1 MPSEEIASLEQHP
14 RTAELSRL
22 LLVHL
27 SRSSDPRQI
36 LSGVL
41 PQLVP
46 TFRCER
52 AGLIQQRGRGW
63 AASDWVGTRGPL
75 PEWLIGEV
83 VDSGR
88 GKADSSWLA
97 APLPLEDPSP
107 SVLLLGGCDPD
118 RPPVIEEIEAVAR
131 LLGMTLQIVKRQQ
144 QNASR
149 CERLAALLR
158 IGAQWSQTEHSTE
171 LLEAIAAAA
180 TRLLGAERASIFL
193 WDRGRRKLVGRPA
206 LGVEG
211 GQLEVDDSEGV
222 VGAVLQSGRPRRW
235 QAGDDGES
243 EVNRTV
249 DRRLRFETR
258 SLLAVPLWDPQGLPP
273 VGLPPVGRQG
283 EGQHSD
289 GRSHDREGS
298 PHEERRNGSPANG
311 SRHAEKQAARIGV
324 FELINCRSG
333 AFTEEDVEALE
344 EFATQAAAAIR
355 STQTREQLAECRDR
369 MTDSAAEGAR
379 VIGDHGAMVALRE
392 TARRVAETDLA
403 VLVLGEN
410 GTGKEVLAR
419 SIHFQGPRKHQPFV
433 AVNCAALVESL
444 LESELFGHEKGAFTD
459 AHQTRPGKFELAS
472 GGTLFLDEVGDLS
485 PGGQAKLLRVL
496 EEKIVVRV
504 GGSTPIPI
512 DVRVIAATNQ
522 PLAEMVRAKRFRE
535 DLFFRLNVV
544 TLQLPPLRQ
553 RGEDILTLAEHFLE
567 QFTNQVGRRVPRLS
581 EAARRQLLR
590 YSWPGNI
597 RELRNLIER
606 ICYLCGGDTVEASD
620 LALSSLAG
628 PLAAESD
635 DDSAAAARLAGR
647 TLADATRDF
656 QVNHIEQAIAGC
668 GGNMTDAAGR
678 LGLHRSNLYR
688 KMRQLGI
695 ANSDGEA

>member
-1 MPSEEIASLEQHP
+1 MPSEEIALLEQHAS
-14 RTAELSRL
+14 TAELSRL
-22 LLVHL
+22 LLVYL
-27 SRSSDPRQI
+27 ARSSDPRQI
-36 LSGVL
+36 LGSVL

-46 TFRCER
+46 TFRCGR
-52 AGLIQQRGRGW
+52 AGIVRQRGRGW
-63 AASDWVGTRGPL
+63 AASDWIGTQGPL
-75 PEWLIGEV
+75 PETLIGEV
-83 VDSGR
+83 VDAGR
-88 GKADSSWLA
+88 GKVGRRQVEGSWVA
-97 APLPLEDPSP
+97 APLDVGDAIPR
-107 SVLLLGGCDPD
+107 VLLLGGCDPD
-118 RPPVIEEIEAVAR
+118 RPPRIEEIEAVAR
-131 LLGMTLQIVKRQQ
+131 LVGMALQIARRQQ
-144 QNASR
+144 HSASR
-149 CERLAALLR
+149 CERLAAMLR
-158 IGAQWSQTEHSTE
+158 IGAQWSQTEHSSE

-193 WDRGRRKLVGRPA
+193 WDRSRRKLVGRPA

-211 GQLEVDDSEGV
+211 GQLEVDDSEGI

-235 QAGDDGES
+235 QAGDDGEA
-243 EVNRTV
+243 EVNRSV
-249 DRRLRFETR
+249 DRRLRFETC
-258 SLLAVPLWDPQGLPP
+258 SLLAVPLWDPQAKEASGAAPAEW
-273 VGLPPVGRQG
+273 QG
-283 EGQHSD
+283 E
-289 GRSHDREGS
+289 
-298 PHEERRNGSPANG
+298 
-311 SRHAEKQAARIGV
+311 ARLGV

-344 EFATQAAAAIR
+344 EFAAQAAAAIR
-355 STQTREQLAECRDR
+355 STQTREALAECRDR

-379 VIGDHGAMVALRE
+379 VIGNHSTMVALRE

-419 SIHFQGPRKHQPFV
+419 SIHFQGPRKHQPFI

-459 AHQTRPGKFELAS
+459 AHQTRVGKFELAS

-512 DVRVIAATNQ
+512 DVRVVAATNQ

-544 TLQLPPLRQ
+544 TLQLPPLRE
-553 RGEDILTLAEHFLE
+553 RGEDILALADHFLH
-567 QFTNQVGRRVPRLS
+567 QFAHQVGRRVPRLS

-628 PLAAESD
+628 PLAMQGETP
-635 DDSAAAARLAGR
+635 AAAPASNAGR

-656 QVNHIEQAIAGC
+656 QVQHIEQAIAAC
-668 GGNMTDAAGR
+668 EGNMTDAAGR

-695 ANSDGEA
+695 SGAESES

>member
-1 MPSEEIASLEQHP
+1 MARLLMPSEEITLLEQHP
-14 RTAELSRL
+14 STAELSRL
-22 LLVHL
+22 LLVQL
-27 SRSSDPRQI
+27 SRSTDPRRI

-46 TFRCER
+46 MFHCGR
-52 AGLIQQRGRGW
+52 AGIIQQRGRGW
-63 AASDWVGTRGPL
+63 TASDWIGTQGSL
-75 PEWLIGEV
+75 PDSLIGEV

-88 GKADSSWLA
+88 GKANDRWVA
-97 APLPLEDPSP
+97 APVDPDEKFP
-107 SVLLLGGCDPD
+107 NVLLLGGCDPD
-118 RPPVIEEIEAVAR
+118 RSPAIEEIEAVAR
-131 LLGMTLQIVKRQQ
+131 LLGIALQIAKRQQ
-144 QNASR
+144 QSASR
-149 CERLAALLR
+149 CERLAAMLR

-193 WDRGRRKLVGRPA
+193 WDRSRHKLVGRPA

-222 VGAVLQSGRPRRW
+222 VGAVLQSGQARRW

-249 DRRLRFETR
+249 DRRLHFETR
-258 SLLAVPLWDPQGLPP
+258 SLLAVPLWDPRGGLPE
-273 VGLPPVGRQG
+273 GRQEEAPSG
-283 EGQHSD
+283 GLRRGQGRRDEGRRHGGGHS
-289 GRSHDREGS
+289 
-298 PHEERRNGSPANG
+298 
-311 SRHAEKQAARIGV
+311 EKRPARIGV
-324 FELINCRSG
+324 FELINCRTG

-344 EFATQAAAAIR
+344 EFATQAAAAIH
-355 STQTREQLAECRDR
+355 STQARERLAESRDR
-369 MTDSAAEGAR
+369 LTDSAAEGAR
-379 VIGDHGAMVALRE
+379 VIGEHSTMVALRE

-459 AHQTRPGKFELAS
+459 AHQTRAGKFELAS

-522 PLAEMVRAKRFRE
+522 PLTEMVRAKRFRE

-544 TLQLPPLRQ
+544 TLQLPPLRE
-553 RGEDILTLAEHFLE
+553 RGDDIITLAEHFLE
-567 QFTNQVGRRVPRLS
+567 QFADQVGRRVPRLS
-581 EAARRQLLR
+581 EAARQQLLR
-590 YSWPGNI
+590 YAWPGNI

-606 ICYLCGGDTVEASD
+606 ICYLCGGDTLEASD

-628 PLAAESD
+628 PLAPAMDQNE
-635 DDSAAAARLAGR
+635 AAPARLAGR
-647 TLADATRDF
+647 TLADATREF
-656 QVNHIEQAIAGC
+656 QVKHIEQAIAGC

-695 ANSDGEA
+695 ANAEEES